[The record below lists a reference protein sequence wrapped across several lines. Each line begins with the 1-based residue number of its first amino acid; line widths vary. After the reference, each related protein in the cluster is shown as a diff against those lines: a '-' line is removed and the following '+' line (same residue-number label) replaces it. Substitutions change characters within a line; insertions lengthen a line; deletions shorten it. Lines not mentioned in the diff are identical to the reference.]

1 MRWFHSRS
9 SWETN
14 TKKAQRHEL
23 PPGSRIRVKDVLGGL
38 HLNTGWKKLLPESD
52 DVFAENSLKR
62 EWREICYSEAT
73 DCCGVRARSG
83 VERCS
88 RSETQSGILA
98 TLLDLH
104 CGLLDHA
111 EDVRVSAMNALQEI
125 AKRTP
130 KPIKITP
137 VMLLSDFLFSFTAS
151 SRVAVYI
158 FQFLVQLDT
167 PEAHQAMERAL
178 LRVQRNEDFSAFV
191 GILQHANRLEVLRR
205 LELAKLSKTKAAVVR
220 SALHSGNYRDR

>member
-1 MRWFHSRS
+1 
-9 SWETN
+9 
-14 TKKAQRHEL
+14 
-23 PPGSRIRVKDVLGGL
+23 
-38 HLNTGWKKLLPESD
+38 
-52 DVFAENSLKR
+52 
-62 EWREICYSEAT
+62 
-73 DCCGVRARSG
+73 
-83 VERCS
+83 
-88 RSETQSGILA
+88 
-98 TLLDLH
+98 
-104 CGLLDHA
+104 
-111 EDVRVSAMNALQEI
+111 VSAMNALQEI

>member
-1 MRWFHSRS
+1 MLFRS
-9 SWETN
+9 DGLL
-14 TKKAQRHEL
+14 R
-23 PPGSRIRVKDVLGGL
+23 GSREERSRAVLSL
-38 HLNTGWKKLLPESD
+38 RD
-52 DVFAENSLKR
+52 AEWN
-62 EWREICYSEAT
+62 
-73 DCCGVRARSG
+73 
-83 VERCS
+83 
-88 RSETQSGILA
+88 LA

-205 LELAKLSKTKAAVVR
+205 LEPAKLSKTKAAVVR
-220 SALHSGNYRDR
+220 SALHSGNYGDR